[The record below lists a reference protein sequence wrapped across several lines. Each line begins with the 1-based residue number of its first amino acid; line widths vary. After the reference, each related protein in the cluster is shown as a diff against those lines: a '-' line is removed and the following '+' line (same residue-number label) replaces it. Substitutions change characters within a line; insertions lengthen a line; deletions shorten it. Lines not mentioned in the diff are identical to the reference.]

1 VRRTDFYYEAEP
13 GDRMGFP
20 PKYAESLIY
29 QFYKKYQDEH
39 QKKHPSK
46 GLALEKRW
54 DEFKAKSEK
63 AQAEIAATKAAGQG
77 VPAPKQKQEEE
88 EEKEPQ
94 VYEVIDEP
102 VKNTAPKTIPPP
114 QASSDKA
121 RLGSDV

>member
-1 VRRTDFYYEAEP
+1 
-13 GDRMGFP
+13 
-20 PKYAESLIY
+20 
-29 QFYKKYQDEH
+29 
-39 QKKHPSK
+39 
-46 GLALEKRW
+46 
-54 DEFKAKSEK
+54 
-63 AQAEIAATKAAGQG
+63 